1 MTTVKY
7 IIPFKE
13 KYSFYERLKESQSIL
28 SKYLNKIPIICVKPT
43 KIKVPNISK
52 TKFLVS
58 RDLTVGQFIF
68 IIRNFIDVNESSA
81 LFIFIN
87 DYIPPNSACISDIY
101 NLHKESDGFL
111 YITYAIETTFGSISE
126 FG

>member
-7 IIPFKE
+7 MIPFKE
-13 KYSFYERLKESQSIL
+13 KYSFYERLKESRAML
-28 SKYLNKIPIICVKPT
+28 NKYDNKIPIICVKPT
-43 KIKVPNISK
+43 KIKAPNISK

-58 RDLTVGQFIF
+58 RDLSVGQFIY
-68 IIRNFIDVNESSA
+68 IIRKFIDVNEGTA

-101 NLHKESDGFL
+101 NIHKEPDGFL
-111 YITYAIETTFGSISE
+111 YITYTIESTFG
-126 FG
+126 

>member
-43 KIKVPNISK
+43 KIKVPNIK
-52 TKFLVS
+52 
-58 RDLTVGQFIF
+58 Q
-68 IIRNFIDVNESSA
+68 NF
-81 LFIFIN
+81 
-87 DYIPPNSACISDIY
+87 
-101 NLHKESDGFL
+101 
-111 YITYAIETTFGSISE
+111 
-126 FG
+126 